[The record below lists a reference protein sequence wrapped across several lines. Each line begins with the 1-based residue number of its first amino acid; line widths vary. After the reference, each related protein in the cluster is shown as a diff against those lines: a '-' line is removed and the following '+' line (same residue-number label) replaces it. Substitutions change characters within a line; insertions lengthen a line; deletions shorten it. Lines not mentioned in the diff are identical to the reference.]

1 MKLLIACGGTSGHI
15 NPAIAVANE
24 FKKNIPDMDIL
35 FIGTKENL
43 EADLVPRAGYN
54 MKYIKV
60 TGLKRS
66 KSFSSLIYNSKALFK
81 FLNSEMKV
89 RNIIKTFKPD
99 IVLGTGGY
107 VSAPVMYAAVR
118 MHIKTVIHEQNA
130 FAGVTTQMLAPR
142 VDKVLLSFPLSN
154 TLKGASSKSVL
165 VGNPAKQEFYTMKK
179 EEARLKLGIKADEPL
194 ILSYGGSLGAKKINQ
209 AFCEM
214 AKISASENFITHYHG
229 AARDYEYVKQTLGD
243 VFNSP
248 RIKVF
253 EYIYNMPEVMAAA
266 DLVISRSGA
275 MTLTELAALGK
286 ASILIPSPNV
296 TENHQYY
303 NAKAYEDAGAAI
315 LLPEDNLN
323 GISLYNL
330 IRELIW
336 DKHRLNSMGNCAKAL
351 SHRNATS
358 NICEEIMKLVVSSD

>member
-1 MKLLIACGGTSGHI
+1 LKLLIACGGTSGHI

-24 FKKNIPDMDIL
+24 FKKNIPETEIL
-35 FIGTKENL
+35 FVGTKEKL
-43 EADLVPRAGYN
+43 EADLVPRAGYD
-54 MKYIKV
+54 MKYIEV

-66 KSFSSLIYNSKALFK
+66 KSFSSLIYNGKALLK
-81 FLNSEMKV
+81 FLNAESKV
-89 RNIIKTFKPD
+89 KNIIKEFKPD

-107 VSAPVMYAAVR
+107 VSAPVMSAAVK
-118 MHIKTVIHEQNA
+118 MHIKTIIHEQNA
-130 FAGVTTQMLAPR
+130 FAGVTTQMLAPK
-142 VDKVLLSFPLSN
+142 VDRILLSFPLSN
-154 TLKGASSKSVL
+154 PLKCDKSKCII
-165 VGNPAKQEFYTMKK
+165 VGNPAKQEFYSIKK
-179 EEARLKLGIKADEPL
+179 DEARMKLGIDLNEPL
-194 ILSYGGSLGAKKINQ
+194 ILSYGGSLGAKKVNE

-214 AKISASENFITHYHG
+214 AKISASENFITHFHG
-229 AARDYEYVKQTLGD
+229 AARDFNYVRETLGD
-243 VFNSP
+243 VFNHP

-253 EYIYNMPEVMAAA
+253 EYIYNMSEVMAAA

-315 LLPEDNLN
+315 LIPEDTLN
-323 GISLYNL
+323 GASLYSL

-336 DKHRLNSMGNCAKAL
+336 DKHRLNSMGNAARSL
-351 SHRNATS
+351 SHKNAAF
-358 NICEEIMKLVVSSD
+358 NIYEEILKLKI